1 MSRSK
6 QFHVTSNLGKLSIL
20 ATNKTVNVVAVNL
33 KLQAATLQSPASKQS
48 FPMPA
53 TG

>member
-6 QFHVTSNLGKLSIL
+6 QFHVTSNLSKRSIL

-33 KLQAATLQSPASKQS
+33 KLQAATWRFPASKQS
-48 FPMPA
+48 FPMPV